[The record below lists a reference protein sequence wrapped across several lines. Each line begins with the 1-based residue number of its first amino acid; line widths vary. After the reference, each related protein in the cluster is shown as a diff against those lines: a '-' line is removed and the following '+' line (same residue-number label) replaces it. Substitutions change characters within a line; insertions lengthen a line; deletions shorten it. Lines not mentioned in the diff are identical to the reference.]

1 MNWDE
6 NTKIIAA
13 ARALRTS
20 PTDVENL
27 LWRQLRRK
35 QVAEL
40 KFRRQQPIDNYLV
53 DFVCFEKRVVI
64 EVDGRQHA
72 SERDKD
78 AERDE
83 YLIGNGFKVLRFW
96 NNDVL
101 QNMDGVLE
109 VLRNSC

>member
-1 MNWDE
+1 MNWDR
-6 NTKIIAA
+6 NSKIIAA

-20 PTDVENL
+20 PTDAENL
-27 LWRQLRRK
+27 LWRWLRRK
-35 QVAEL
+35 QFVGL
-40 KFRRQQPIDNYLV
+40 KFRRQQPIANYIV

-64 EVDGRQHA
+64 GVDGGQHA

-83 YLIGNGFKVLRFW
+83 YLVRNGFKVLRFW
-96 NNDVL
+96 NNEVL

-109 VLRNSC
+109 VIRNSC